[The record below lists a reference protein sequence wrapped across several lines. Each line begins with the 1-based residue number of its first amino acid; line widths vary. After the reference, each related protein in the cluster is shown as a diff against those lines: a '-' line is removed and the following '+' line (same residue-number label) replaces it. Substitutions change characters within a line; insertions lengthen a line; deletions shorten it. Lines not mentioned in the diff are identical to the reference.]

1 MGLTTIPAASTSKTY
16 FKQAFTSTGSITLP
30 STTDGFVDICLVG
43 GGGGGGGGNVAGGN
57 RGGGG
62 GGGGQVI
69 IAYRLP
75 VAASTS
81 LTFTIGSGGNAG
93 ATSADGGAGNATS
106 VNITYFNGTS
116 IIAAGG
122 RAGRVQWD
130 TASSAN
136 AANLYGFGNIRYNSS
151 ATEGN
156 HFGLGSDYYSLQVAS
171 QGYAAPG
178 TSGGG
183 SSAGYPYNNF
193 NYFNGTALVSISL
206 FTNDPSLIPSA
217 QLHPTA
223 GATGTSGT
231 GSGFTT
237 GGVCVSTTGFAG
249 GGGNG
254 YGLSGTG
261 QATQVGG
268 GAGGG
273 GGFGPTTAGKGGN
286 ATTNSGGGGGGG
298 GTTYPSAGSGT
309 GGGAGGS
316 GFAVIGY
323 YA

>member
-1 MGLTTIPAASTSKTY
+1 MALTTIPTPSTSKTY

-69 IAYRLP
+69 IAYKVP

-93 ATSADGGAGNATS
+93 ATSGDGGAGNATS

-122 RAGRVQWD
+122 AAGRVQVD
-130 TASSAN
+130 TAGGRNSAN
-136 AANLYGFGNIRYNSS
+136 IYGFGNARYNSP
-151 ATEGN
+151 ATWGN
-156 HFGLGSDYYSLQVAS
+156 FFGMGSNFYTWQIGS
-171 QGYAAPG
+171 QGDYIG
-178 TSGGG
+178 NSGSNGV
-183 SSAGYPYNNF
+183 SAGYPYNNF
-193 NYFNGTALVSISL
+193 SYANQATNTSIALFSS
-206 FTNDPSLIPSA
+206 DPTLIPSA
-217 QLHPTA
+217 QMHPAA
-223 GATGTSGT
+223 GTTGTSGT

-237 GGVCVSTTGFAG
+237 GGTCTSTTGFAG

-261 QATQVGG
+261 QTGQVGG

-286 ATTNSGGGGGGG
+286 ATVNSGGGGGGG

-309 GGGAGGS
+309 GGGTGGS